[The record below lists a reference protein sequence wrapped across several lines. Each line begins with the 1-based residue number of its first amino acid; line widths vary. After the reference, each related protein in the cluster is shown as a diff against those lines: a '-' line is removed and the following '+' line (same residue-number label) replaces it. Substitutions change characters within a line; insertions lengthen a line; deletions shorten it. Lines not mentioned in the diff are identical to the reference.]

1 MLIKFWKK
9 KKYWRQ
15 EYTLIYISWNEM
27 LFGIIQ
33 SKVVW
38 KQLRNTR
45 GRGVIATCFS
55 NPKRIWYP
63 PLLYWHLSGGSWW
76 HSHTLSL
83 NLLSIGLVT
92 WRIVSMMVI
101 LFFSIS
107 RVKISWDSCGGQL
120 NSTRWSCK
128 TVNDAAAAASFF
140 SLFLIPRVY
149 IYLYLYRMYSMLVV
163 VVVVL
168 PGTTSLRIVSP
179 YIFIGCCQQTI
190 VLSLAS

>member
-1 MLIKFWKK
+1 
-9 KKYWRQ
+9 
-15 EYTLIYISWNEM
+15 M

-83 NLLSIGLVT
+83 NLLALLVLLPGELCPWWLSFSSPSLESRSLETRVEVSSIRLGEAVKRLT
-92 WRIVSMMVI
+92 TQQQ
-101 LFFSIS
+101 LFF
-107 RVKISWDSCGGQL
+107 L
-120 NSTRWSCK
+120 
-128 TVNDAAAAASFF
+128 FF
-140 SLFLIPRVY
+140 FYSKGVY
-149 IYLYLYRMYSMLVV
+149 IYLYLYHMYSMLVVVV

-179 YIFIGCCQQTI
+179 YILIGCCQQTI
-190 VLSLAS
+190 VCTVLFLSLTVRIYHMETF